1 MPPPPRADVQ
11 LLPLGPEHASRMAQ
25 WVADPVVADG
35 LGLRDRSPT
44 LEKTLAWIE
53 RTGSDPAV
61 RAFALL
67 AAGTHVGTVTLD
79 RIDDYLGTARLSVYV
94 GVGARGSG
102 VGRAA
107 VARAAGVAFSRL
119 GLHKL
124 WLTVH
129 AENARAIAAYLAV
142 GFSLE
147 GILRDE
153 FLLSGRRVPALYM
166 GLLRSEYEARQGVGG
181 D

>member
-1 MPPPPRADVQ
+1 MPLPPRADLQ
-11 LLPLGPEHASRMAQ
+11 LLPLGPEHAPGMVQ

-35 LGLRDRSPT
+35 LGLRDRNPT
-44 LEKTLAWIE
+44 LEKTRAWIE
-53 RTGSDPAV
+53 RTGSDPTV
-61 RAFALL
+61 RAFAIL

-79 RIDDYLGTARLSVYV
+79 RIDEYLGTARLSVYV
-94 GVGARGSG
+94 GASARGAG

-107 VARAAGVAFSRL
+107 VDRAAGLAFSRL
-119 GLHKL
+119 GLHKI

-142 GFSLE
+142 GFRLE

-153 FLLSGRRVPALYM
+153 FLLAGRRVPAVYM
-166 GLLRSEYEARQGVGG
+166 GLLRSEYETQQREAA
-181 D
+181 